1 MRNRIIAC
9 SHRWQV
15 GELPGWLVA
24 FITAVIG
31 ADLIVIGTC
40 AAVTQFR
47 GADLELAGVL
57 LACNLLTVE
66 LTHRAGEP
74 AGLVKDVHAIWE
86 LPLALLLP
94 PLYGLLVPI
103 PRMVLVQWRVRATLV
118 HRRAFTA
125 AAVGLSYGAASAA
138 FHGVEPVIAGS
149 VPGAQARVLVW
160 ALVAAACG
168 VLKSA
173 VNKVLVMTAVKGADP
188 AASVR
193 AQLFTREPL
202 FHDAA
207 ELSVGIM
214 VARAASDS
222 PIVALAALP
231 LVALLHR
238 SFRHAQLVDASRLDA
253 KTGLLNAGTWL
264 REARL
269 ETARAARTRTPL
281 AVAIADIDHFKN
293 VNDTFGHLTGD
304 AVLAAI
310 ASALSGLLREGDLT
324 GRFGGEEFAILLPG
338 TDAAE
343 AHRITERVR
352 EKISRIA
359 TPVGDSADNH
369 GAGDHGAGD
378 HGPGGH
384 SAGGDGLGGHAVGGD
399 DRLRVTISIGVAAL
413 GSSRLDL
420 EELLAA
426 ADHALYQAKET
437 GRNRVCLQAAS
448 PG

>member
-1 MRNRIIAC
+1 
-9 SHRWQV
+9 
-15 GELPGWLVA
+15 VA

-40 AAVTQFR
+40 AAVTRFR

-118 HRRAFTA
+118 HRRVFTA

-149 VPGAQARVLVW
+149 VPGAQARVLAW
-160 ALVAAACG
+160 ALAAAACG

-207 ELSVGIM
+207 ELSVGII
-214 VARAASDS
+214 VARVAADS
-222 PIVALAALP
+222 PVMALAALP

-310 ASALSGLLREGDLT
+310 ASALSALLREGDLT

-343 AHRITERVR
+343 AQQITERVR
-352 EKISRIA
+352 EQISRIA
-359 TPVGDSADNH
+359 TPVSD
-369 GAGDHGAGD
+369 GAGD

-384 SAGGDGLGGHAVGGD
+384 SSGGGGPGGHPAAGD

-448 PG
+448 SGLT